1 MGKDHYFLA
10 ASAIL
15 TFVMVLIAS
24 LLRARAWTPAGLLI
38 AFGNRDN
45 LPDATPLAGRAER
58 AARNMLEGLLLFA
71 AVMLAAQLAGVIGPR
86 VALGAQV
93 FFWARLV
100 YFPVYLAG
108 LIFVR
113 TAVWTVSVIGL
124 GIIVSALMV

>member
-1 MGKDHYFLA
+1 MGKDLYYLA

-15 TFVMVLIAS
+15 TFVMLLVAS
-24 LLRARAWTPAGLLI
+24 LLRARAWTPHGMGV

-45 LPDATPLAGRAER
+45 LPEATPLSGRAER
-58 AARNMLEGLLLFA
+58 AARNMLEGMLLFIT
-71 AVMLAAQLAGVIGPR
+71 VMLAAQIAGVVGPR
-86 VALGAQV
+86 VALGTQL

-108 LIFVR
+108 IAYVR
-113 TAVWTVSVIGL
+113 TAVWAVSIVGL

>member
-1 MGKDHYFLA
+1 MGKDLYYLA

-15 TFVMVLIAS
+15 TFIMVLVAS
-24 LLRARAWTPAGLLI
+24 LVRARAWTPAGMAV

-45 LPDATPLAGRAER
+45 LPQVTPLAGRAER
-58 AARNMLEGLLLFA
+58 AAKNMLEGMLLFA
-71 AVMLAAQLAGVIGPR
+71 AVMLAAQIAGVVGPR

-108 LIFVR
+108 ISYVR
-113 TAVWTVSVIGL
+113 TAVWAVSVVGL
-124 GIIVSALMV
+124 GIIISALMV